1 MSLSEQEH
9 TYLYEAPEVECKN
22 MCPDQLDPERIK
34 QDFPIF
40 KRRIYG
46 KPLIYLDNA
55 ATSQRPRQVIEAIR
69 EFYENYN
76 ANVHRGVYRLSV
88 EATEAYENARAKVAK
103 FINAKDSEIVFTRNT
118 TEALNLIAY
127 SWGLHNLKKGDRIL
141 LTEMEHHSNIVP
153 WQLIAKYTGAVIDY
167 IPFDEEGLL
176 VEEEIDRLLNLG
188 PKIVS
193 ITHAS
198 NVLGTI
204 NNVKEIV
211 EKAHRVGA
219 LTVVDAAQSVPH
231 MPVDVKEIGCDFLA
245 FSGHKALGPFGVGV
259 LYGKRDLLEEMNPF
273 LGGGDMI
280 SKVWLGG
287 AEWNDLPWKFEAGT
301 SSVADVIGLG
311 AAIDYL
317 KSIGM
322 DKVRAHEVKLTSYAL
337 KRLSEVPDMKIYGP
351 RELEKRC
358 AVISFNLHTIHPHD
372 LATILDEEGIAI
384 RAGHHCAQPLVTKL
398 GVTATARAS
407 FYIYNSESDIDALVE
422 GLYKARR
429 IFKL

>member
-1 MSLSEQEH
+1 MYS
-9 TYLYEAPEVECKN
+9 
-22 MCPDQLDPERIK
+22 DQLDPEIIK

-55 ATSQRPRQVIEAIR
+55 ATTQKPRQVIEAIR
-69 EFYENYN
+69 EFYQNYN

-88 EATEAYENARAKVAK
+88 EATEAFENARAKVAR
-103 FINAKDSEIVFTRNT
+103 FINAKDSEIVFTKNA
-118 TEALNLIAY
+118 TEALNLVAY
-127 SWGLHNLKKGDRIL
+127 SWGLCNLKKGDRIL

-153 WQLIAKYTGAVIDY
+153 WQLVAKHTGAVVDY
-167 IPFDEEGLL
+167 IPINEDGLL
-176 VEEEIDRLLNLG
+176 VDEEVDRLLNLE

-193 ITHAS
+193 ITQAS

-204 NNVKEIV
+204 NDVKEIV
-211 EKAHRVGA
+211 EKAHKVGA
-219 LTVVDAAQSVPH
+219 IAVVDAAQSVPH
-231 MPVDVKEIGCDFLA
+231 MRVDVKELGCDFLA
-245 FSGHKALGPFGVGV
+245 FSGHKALGPLGVGV
-259 LYGKRDLLEEMNPF
+259 LYGKRDLLKDMNPF

-280 SKVWLGG
+280 SRVWLSG
-287 AEWNDLPWKFEAGT
+287 AEWNELPWKFEAGT

-311 AAIDYL
+311 VAVDYL
-317 KSIGM
+317 NSIGM
-322 DKVRAHEVKLTSYAL
+322 SRVRAHEVRLTEYAL
-337 KRLSEVPDMKIYGP
+337 KRLSEISDIRIYGP
-351 RELEKRC
+351 RDLDKRSG
-358 AVISFNLHTIHPHD
+358 VISFNLSGIHPHD

-384 RAGHHCAQPLVTKL
+384 RAGHHCAMPLMTKL
-398 GVTATARAS
+398 GVAATARAS

>member
-1 MSLSEQEH
+1 
-9 TYLYEAPEVECKN
+9 
-22 MCPDQLDPERIK
+22 MCADQLDPEIIK
-34 QDFPIF
+34 RDFPIF

-55 ATSQRPRQVIEAIR
+55 ATTQKPRQVIEAIR

-88 EATEAYENARAKVAK
+88 EATEAYENARAKVAR
-103 FINAKDSEIVFTRNT
+103 FINAKDSEIIFTRNT

-127 SWGLHNLKKGDRIL
+127 SWGLCNLKRGDRIL

-153 WQLIAKYTGAVIDY
+153 WQLIAKHTGAVIDY
-167 IPFDEEGLL
+167 IPFNEEGLL
-176 VEEEIDRLLNLG
+176 VEEEVDKLLNLG

-204 NNVKEIV
+204 NNVEEIV
-211 EKAHRVGA
+211 EKAHKVGA
-219 LTVVDAAQSVPH
+219 ITVVDGAQSVPH

-245 FSGHKALGPFGVGV
+245 FSGHKALGPLGVGV

-280 SKVWLGG
+280 SRVWLSG
-287 AEWNDLPWKFEAGT
+287 AEWNELPWKFEAGT
-301 SSVADVIGLG
+301 SSVADAIGLG

-322 DKVRAHEVKLTSYAL
+322 DKVRAHEVKLTDYAL
-337 KRLSEVPDMKIYGP
+337 RRLSEIPDIKIYGP
-351 RELEKRC
+351 RDLDKRG
-358 AVISFNLHTIHPHD
+358 AVLSFNIAGIHPHD
-372 LATILDEEGIAI
+372 VASILDEEGIAI

-398 GVTATARAS
+398 GVEATARVS

>member
-1 MSLSEQEH
+1 
-9 TYLYEAPEVECKN
+9 
-22 MCPDQLDPERIK
+22 MCPDQLDPEIIK
-34 QDFPIF
+34 RDFPIF
-40 KRRIYG
+40 KRRVYG

-55 ATSQRPRQVIEAIR
+55 ATTQRPRQVIEAIL

-88 EATEAYENARAKVAK
+88 EATEAFENARAKVAK
-103 FINAKDSEIVFTRNT
+103 FINAKDSEIVFTKNA
-118 TEALNLIAY
+118 TEALNLVAY
-127 SWGLHNLKKGDRIL
+127 SWGLSNLKRGDRIL

-153 WQLIAKYTGAVIDY
+153 WQIIAKHTGAVIDY

-176 VEEEIDRLLNLG
+176 IKEEIDRLLNLG

-211 EKAHRVGA
+211 EKAHKVGA
-219 LTVVDAAQSVPH
+219 IAVVDAAQSVPH

-245 FSGHKALGPFGVGV
+245 FSGHKALGPLGVGV
-259 LYGKRDLLEEMNPF
+259 LYGKRDLLKEMNPF

-280 SKVWLGG
+280 SRVCLFS
-287 AEWNDLPWKFEAGT
+287 AEWNELPWKFEAGT

-317 KSIGM
+317 NSIGM
-322 DKVRAHEVKLTSYAL
+322 DKVRAHEVKLTEYAL
-337 KRLSEVPDMKIYGP
+337 KRLSEFPDIKIYGP
-351 RELEKRC
+351 RELDKRG

-384 RAGHHCAQPLVTKL
+384 RAGHHCAMPLMSKL
-398 GVTATARAS
+398 GVAATARAS

-422 GLYKARR
+422 GIYKARR
-429 IFKL
+429 IFNL

>member
-1 MSLSEQEH
+1 
-9 TYLYEAPEVECKN
+9 
-22 MCPDQLDPERIK
+22 MCADQLDPEIIK
-34 QDFPIF
+34 RDFPIF
-40 KRRIYG
+40 KRKIHG

-55 ATSQRPRQVIEAIR
+55 ATTQKPRQVIEAIR

-88 EATEAYENARAKVAK
+88 EATEAYENARAKVAR
-103 FINAKDSEIVFTRNT
+103 FINAKDSEIIFTRNT
-118 TEALNLIAY
+118 TEALNLVAY
-127 SWGLHNLKKGDRIL
+127 SWGLSNLKRGDRIL

-153 WQLIAKYTGAVIDY
+153 WQLIAKHTGAVIDY

-176 VEEEIDRLLNLG
+176 VKEEIDRLLNLE

-193 ITHAS
+193 ITHVS

-211 EKAHRVGA
+211 EKAHKVGA
-219 LTVVDAAQSVPH
+219 ITVVDAAQSVPH

-245 FSGHKALGPFGVGV
+245 FSGHKALGPLGVGV

-280 SKVWLGG
+280 SRVWLSG
-287 AEWNDLPWKFEAGT
+287 AEWNELPWKFEAGT
-301 SSVADVIGLG
+301 SSVADAIGLG

-322 DKVRAHEVKLTSYAL
+322 DKVRAHEVKLTDYAL
-337 KRLSEVPDMKIYGP
+337 KRLSEIPDIKIYGP
-351 RELEKRC
+351 RDLDKRG
-358 AVISFNLHTIHPHD
+358 AVISFNLPGIHPHD

-398 GVTATARAS
+398 GVAATARAS
-407 FYIYNSESDIDALVE
+407 FYIYNSESDIDVLVE

>member
-1 MSLSEQEH
+1 
-9 TYLYEAPEVECKN
+9 
-22 MCPDQLDPERIK
+22 MCTSQLDPEVIK
-34 QDFPIF
+34 RDFPIF

-55 ATSQRPRQVIEAIR
+55 ATTQRPRQVIEAIR

-76 ANVHRGVYRLSV
+76 ANVHRGVYRLSI

-103 FINAKDSEIVFTRNT
+103 FINAEDSEIVFTRNA
-118 TEALNLIAY
+118 TEALNLVAY
-127 SWGLHNLKKGDRIL
+127 SWGLQNLKRGDRIL

-153 WQLIAKYTGAVIDY
+153 WQLIAKHTGAVIDY
-167 IPFDEEGLL
+167 IPFNEEGLL
-176 VEEEIDRLLNLG
+176 VEEEKDRLLSLG

-204 NNVKEIV
+204 NDVKEIV
-211 EKAHRVGA
+211 EKAHKVGA
-219 LTVVDAAQSVPH
+219 IVVVDAAQSVPH

-245 FSGHKALGPFGVGV
+245 FSGHKALGPLGVGV
-259 LYGKRDLLEEMNPF
+259 LYGKRDLLKEMNPF

-280 SKVWLGG
+280 SRVWLSG
-287 AEWNDLPWKFEAGT
+287 AEWNELPWKFEAGT

-317 KSIGM
+317 NSIGM
-322 DKVRAHEVKLTSYAL
+322 DRVRAHEVKLTGYAL
-337 KRLSEVPDMKIYGP
+337 KRLSEVPDIKIYGP
-351 RELEKRC
+351 RDLDGRC
-358 AVISFNLHTIHPHD
+358 AVVSFNLADIHPHD
-372 LATILDEEGIAI
+372 LAAILDEEGIAI
-384 RAGHHCAQPLVTKL
+384 RAGHHCAQPLLNKL
-398 GVTATARAS
+398 GVAATARAS

>member
-1 MSLSEQEH
+1 
-9 TYLYEAPEVECKN
+9 
-22 MCPDQLDPERIK
+22 MCPDQLDPEIIK

-40 KRRIYG
+40 KRRVYG

-55 ATSQRPRQVIEAIR
+55 ATTQKPRQVVEAIR

-76 ANVHRGVYRLSV
+76 ANVHRGVYKLSV
-88 EATEAYENARAKVAK
+88 EATEAFENARAKVAK
-103 FINAKDSEIVFTRNT
+103 FINAKDSEIVFTKNA
-118 TEALNLIAY
+118 TEALNLVAY
-127 SWGLHNLKKGDRIL
+127 SWGLCNLKRGDRIL

-153 WQLIAKYTGAVIDY
+153 WQLVAKHTGAVVDY
-167 IPFDEEGLL
+167 IPINEDGLL
-176 VEEEIDRLLNLG
+176 VDEDVDRLLNLG

-193 ITHAS
+193 ITQAS

-211 EKAHRVGA
+211 GKAHRVGA
-219 LTVVDAAQSVPH
+219 ITVVDAAQSVPH
-231 MPVDVKEIGCDFLA
+231 MQVDVKDLDCDFLA
-245 FSGHKALGPFGVGV
+245 FSGHKALGPLGVGV
-259 LYGKRDLLEEMNPF
+259 LYGKRDLLKEMNPF

-280 SKVWLGG
+280 SRVSLSG
-287 AEWNDLPWKFEAGT
+287 AEWNELPWKFEAGT

-311 AAIDYL
+311 AAVDYL
-317 KSIGM
+317 NSLGM
-322 DKVRAHEVKLTSYAL
+322 GRVRAHEVKLTEYAL
-337 KRLSEVPDMKIYGP
+337 KRLSEISDIRIYGP
-351 RELEKRC
+351 MDLDKRG
-358 AVISFNLHTIHPHD
+358 AVISFNLSSIHPHD

-384 RAGHHCAQPLVTKL
+384 RAGHHCAMPLMTKL

-407 FYIYNSESDIDALVE
+407 FYIYNSETDIDVLVE

>member
-1 MSLSEQEH
+1 
-9 TYLYEAPEVECKN
+9 
-22 MCPDQLDPERIK
+22 MCADQLDPEIIK
-34 QDFPIF
+34 RDFPIF
-40 KRRIYG
+40 KRKIHG

-55 ATSQRPRQVIEAIR
+55 ATTQKPRQVIEAIR

-88 EATEAYENARAKVAK
+88 EATEAYENARAKVAR
-103 FINAKDSEIVFTRNT
+103 FINAKDSEIIFTRNT
-118 TEALNLIAY
+118 TEALNLVAY
-127 SWGLHNLKKGDRIL
+127 SWGLCNLKRGDRIL

-153 WQLIAKYTGAVIDY
+153 WQLITKHTGAVIDY

-176 VEEEIDRLLNLG
+176 VKEEIDRLLNLE

-193 ITHAS
+193 IIHVS

-211 EKAHRVGA
+211 EKAHKVGA
-219 LTVVDAAQSVPH
+219 ITVVDAAQSVPH

-245 FSGHKALGPFGVGV
+245 FSGHKALGPLGVGV

-280 SKVWLGG
+280 SRVWLSG
-287 AEWNDLPWKFEAGT
+287 AEWNELPWKFEAGT
-301 SSVADVIGLG
+301 SSVADAIGLG

-322 DKVRAHEVKLTSYAL
+322 DKVRAHEVKLTDYAL
-337 KRLSEVPDMKIYGP
+337 KRLSEIPDIKIYGP
-351 RELEKRC
+351 RELDKRG
-358 AVISFNLHTIHPHD
+358 AVISFNLPGIHPHD

-398 GVTATARAS
+398 GVAATARAS
-407 FYIYNSESDIDALVE
+407 FYIYNSESDIDVLVE

>member
-1 MSLSEQEH
+1 M
-9 TYLYEAPEVECKN
+9 Y
-22 MCPDQLDPERIK
+22 PDQLNPEIIK

-55 ATSQRPRQVIEAIR
+55 ATTQKPRQVIEAIR
-69 EFYENYN
+69 EFYQNYN

-88 EATEAYENARAKVAK
+88 EATEAFENARAKVAR
-103 FINAKDSEIVFTRNT
+103 FINAKDSEIVFTKNA
-118 TEALNLIAY
+118 TEALNLVAY
-127 SWGLHNLKKGDRIL
+127 SWGLCNLKKGDRIL

-153 WQLIAKYTGAVIDY
+153 WQLVAKHTGAVVDY
-167 IPFDEEGLL
+167 IPINEDGLL
-176 VEEEIDRLLNLG
+176 VDEEVDRLLNLE

-193 ITHAS
+193 ITQAS

-204 NNVKEIV
+204 NDVKEIV
-211 EKAHRVGA
+211 EKAHKVGA
-219 LTVVDAAQSVPH
+219 IAVVDAAQSVPH
-231 MPVDVKEIGCDFLA
+231 MRVDVKELGCDFLA
-245 FSGHKALGPFGVGV
+245 FSGHKALGPLGVGV
-259 LYGKRDLLEEMNPF
+259 LYGKRDLLKDMNPF

-280 SKVWLGG
+280 SRVWLSG
-287 AEWNDLPWKFEAGT
+287 AEWNELPWKFEAGT

-311 AAIDYL
+311 AAVDYL
-317 KSIGM
+317 NSIGM
-322 DKVRAHEVKLTSYAL
+322 SRVRAHEVRLTEYAL
-337 KRLSEVPDMKIYGP
+337 KRLSEISDIRIYGP
-351 RELEKRC
+351 RDLDKRSG
-358 AVISFNLHTIHPHD
+358 VISFNLSGIHPHD

-384 RAGHHCAQPLVTKL
+384 RAGHHCAMPLMTKL
-398 GVTATARAS
+398 GVAATARAS

>member
-1 MSLSEQEH
+1 
-9 TYLYEAPEVECKN
+9 
-22 MCPDQLDPERIK
+22 MCADQVDPEIIK
-34 QDFPIF
+34 RDFPIF
-40 KRRIYG
+40 KRKIHG

-55 ATSQRPRQVIEAIR
+55 ATTQKPRQVIEAIR

-88 EATEAYENARAKVAK
+88 EATEAYENARAKVAR
-103 FINAKDSEIVFTRNT
+103 FINAKDSEIIFTKNA
-118 TEALNLIAY
+118 TEALNLVAY
-127 SWGLHNLKKGDRIL
+127 SWGLSNLKKGDRIL

-153 WQLIAKYTGAVIDY
+153 WQLIAKHTGAVIDY

-176 VEEEIDRLLNLG
+176 VKEEIDRLLNLE

-193 ITHAS
+193 ITHVS

-204 NNVKEIV
+204 NNIKEIV
-211 EKAHRVGA
+211 EKAHKVGA
-219 LTVVDAAQSVPH
+219 ITVVDAAQSVPH

-245 FSGHKALGPFGVGV
+245 FSGHKALGPLGVGV

-280 SKVWLGG
+280 SRVWLSG
-287 AEWNDLPWKFEAGT
+287 AEWNELPWKFEAGT
-301 SSVADVIGLG
+301 SSVADAIGLG

-322 DKVRAHEVKLTSYAL
+322 DKVRAHEVKLTDYAL
-337 KRLSEVPDMKIYGP
+337 KRLSEIPDIKIYGP
-351 RELEKRC
+351 RDLDKRG
-358 AVISFNLHTIHPHD
+358 AVISFNLPGIHPHD

-398 GVTATARAS
+398 GVAATARAS
-407 FYIYNSESDIDALVE
+407 FYIYNSESDIDVLVE

>member
-1 MSLSEQEH
+1 
-9 TYLYEAPEVECKN
+9 
-22 MCPDQLDPERIK
+22 MCADQLDPEIIK
-34 QDFPIF
+34 RDFPIF

-55 ATSQRPRQVIEAIR
+55 ATTQKPRQVIEAIR

-88 EATEAYENARAKVAK
+88 EATEAYENARAKVAR
-103 FINAKDSEIVFTRNT
+103 FINAKDSEIIFTRNT

-127 SWGLHNLKKGDRIL
+127 SWGLCNLKRGDRIL

-153 WQLIAKYTGAVIDY
+153 WQLIAKHTGAVIDY
-167 IPFDEEGLL
+167 IPFNEEGLL
-176 VEEEIDRLLNLG
+176 VEEEVDKLLNLG

-204 NNVKEIV
+204 NNVEEIV
-211 EKAHRVGA
+211 EKAHKVGA
-219 LTVVDAAQSVPH
+219 ITVVDAAQSVPH

-245 FSGHKALGPFGVGV
+245 FSGHKALGPLGVGV

-280 SKVWLGG
+280 SRVWLSG
-287 AEWNDLPWKFEAGT
+287 AEWNELPWKFEAGT
-301 SSVADVIGLG
+301 SSVADAIGLG

-322 DKVRAHEVKLTSYAL
+322 DKVRAHEVKLTDYAL
-337 KRLSEVPDMKIYGP
+337 RRLSEIPDIKIYGP
-351 RELEKRC
+351 RDLDKRG
-358 AVISFNLHTIHPHD
+358 AVLSFNIAGIHPHD
-372 LATILDEEGIAI
+372 VASILDEEGIAI

-398 GVTATARAS
+398 GVEATARVS

>member
-1 MSLSEQEH
+1 
-9 TYLYEAPEVECKN
+9 
-22 MCPDQLDPERIK
+22 MCADQLDPEIIK
-34 QDFPIF
+34 RDFPIF
-40 KRRIYG
+40 KRKIHG

-55 ATSQRPRQVIEAIR
+55 ATTQKPRQVIEAIR

-88 EATEAYENARAKVAK
+88 EATEAYENARAKVAR
-103 FINAKDSEIVFTRNT
+103 FINAKDSEIIFTRNT
-118 TEALNLIAY
+118 TEALNLVAY
-127 SWGLHNLKKGDRIL
+127 SWGLCNLKRGDRIL

-153 WQLIAKYTGAVIDY
+153 WQLIAKHTGAVIDY

-176 VEEEIDRLLNLG
+176 VKEEIDRLLNLE

-193 ITHAS
+193 IIHVS

-211 EKAHRVGA
+211 EKAHKVGA
-219 LTVVDAAQSVPH
+219 ITVVDAAQSVPH

-245 FSGHKALGPFGVGV
+245 FSGHKALGPLGVGV

-280 SKVWLGG
+280 SRVWLSG
-287 AEWNDLPWKFEAGT
+287 AEWNELPWKFEAGT
-301 SSVADVIGLG
+301 SSVADAIGLG

-322 DKVRAHEVKLTSYAL
+322 DKVRAHEVKLTDYAL
-337 KRLSEVPDMKIYGP
+337 KRLSEIPDIKIYGP
-351 RELEKRC
+351 RELDKRG
-358 AVISFNLHTIHPHD
+358 AVISFNLPGIHPHD

-398 GVTATARAS
+398 GVAATARAS

>member
-1 MSLSEQEH
+1 M
-9 TYLYEAPEVECKN
+9 Y
-22 MCPDQLDPERIK
+22 PDQLDPEIIK

-55 ATSQRPRQVIEAIR
+55 ATTQKPRQVIEAIR
-69 EFYENYN
+69 EFYQNYN

-88 EATEAYENARAKVAK
+88 EATEAFENARAKVAR
-103 FINAKDSEIVFTRNT
+103 FINAKDSEIVFTKNA
-118 TEALNLIAY
+118 TEALNLVAY
-127 SWGLHNLKKGDRIL
+127 SWGLCNLKKGDRIL

-153 WQLIAKYTGAVIDY
+153 WQLVAKHTGAVVDY
-167 IPFDEEGLL
+167 IPINEDGLL
-176 VEEEIDRLLNLG
+176 VDEEVDRLLNLE

-193 ITHAS
+193 ITQAS

-204 NNVKEIV
+204 NDVKEIV
-211 EKAHRVGA
+211 EKAHKVGA
-219 LTVVDAAQSVPH
+219 IAVVDAAQSVPH
-231 MPVDVKEIGCDFLA
+231 MRVDVKELGCDFLA
-245 FSGHKALGPFGVGV
+245 FSGHKALGPLGVGV
-259 LYGKRDLLEEMNPF
+259 LYGKRDLLKDMNPF

-280 SKVWLGG
+280 SRVWLSG
-287 AEWNDLPWKFEAGT
+287 AEWNELPWKFEAGT

-311 AAIDYL
+311 AAVDYL
-317 KSIGM
+317 NSIGM
-322 DKVRAHEVKLTSYAL
+322 SRVRAHEVRLTEYAL
-337 KRLSEVPDMKIYGP
+337 KRLSEISDIRIYGP
-351 RELEKRC
+351 RDLDKRSG
-358 AVISFNLHTIHPHD
+358 VISFNLSGIHPHD

-384 RAGHHCAQPLVTKL
+384 RAGHHCAMPLMTKL
-398 GVTATARAS
+398 GVAATARAS

>member
-1 MSLSEQEH
+1 
-9 TYLYEAPEVECKN
+9 
-22 MCPDQLDPERIK
+22 MCPDQLDPEIIK
-34 QDFPIF
+34 RDFPIF
-40 KRRIYG
+40 KRRVYG

-55 ATSQRPRQVIEAIR
+55 ATTQRPRQVIEAIL

-88 EATEAYENARAKVAK
+88 EATEAFENARAKVAK
-103 FINAKDSEIVFTRNT
+103 FINAKDSEIVFTKNA
-118 TEALNLIAY
+118 TEALNLVAY
-127 SWGLHNLKKGDRIL
+127 SWGLSNLKKGDRIL

-153 WQLIAKYTGAVIDY
+153 WQIIAKYTGAVIDY

-176 VEEEIDRLLNLG
+176 IKEEIDRLLNLG

-211 EKAHRVGA
+211 EKAHKVGA
-219 LTVVDAAQSVPH
+219 IAVVDAAQSVPH

-245 FSGHKALGPFGVGV
+245 FSGHKALGPLGVGV

-280 SKVWLGG
+280 SRVYLSS
-287 AEWNDLPWKFEAGT
+287 AEWNELPWKFEAGT

-317 KSIGM
+317 NSIGM
-322 DKVRAHEVKLTSYAL
+322 DKVRAHEVKLTEYAL
-337 KRLSEVPDMKIYGP
+337 KRLSEVPDIKIYGP
-351 RELEKRC
+351 RDLDKRG

-384 RAGHHCAQPLVTKL
+384 RAGHHCAMPLMSKL
-398 GVTATARAS
+398 GVAATARAS
-407 FYIYNSESDIDALVE
+407 FYIYNSESDIDALIE
-422 GLYKARR
+422 GIYKARR
-429 IFKL
+429 IFNL

>member
-1 MSLSEQEH
+1 
-9 TYLYEAPEVECKN
+9 
-22 MCPDQLDPERIK
+22 MCADQLDPEIIK
-34 QDFPIF
+34 RDFPIF

-55 ATSQRPRQVIEAIR
+55 ATTQKPRQVIEAIR

-88 EATEAYENARAKVAK
+88 EATEAYENARAKVAR
-103 FINAKDSEIVFTRNT
+103 FINAKDSEIIFTRNT

-127 SWGLHNLKKGDRIL
+127 SWGLCNLKRGDRIL

-153 WQLIAKYTGAVIDY
+153 WQLIAKHTGAVIDY
-167 IPFDEEGLL
+167 IPFNEEGLL
-176 VEEEIDRLLNLG
+176 VEEEVDKLLNLG

-211 EKAHRVGA
+211 EKAHKVGA
-219 LTVVDAAQSVPH
+219 ITVVDAAQSVPH
-231 MPVDVKEIGCDFLA
+231 MPVHVKEIGCDFLA
-245 FSGHKALGPFGVGV
+245 FSGHKALGPLGVGV

-280 SKVWLGG
+280 SRVWLSG
-287 AEWNDLPWKFEAGT
+287 AEWNELPWKFEAGT
-301 SSVADVIGLG
+301 SSVADAIGLG

-317 KSIGM
+317 GSIGM
-322 DKVRAHEVKLTSYAL
+322 DKVRAHEVKLTDYAL
-337 KRLSEVPDMKIYGP
+337 RRLSEIPDIKIYGP
-351 RELEKRC
+351 RDLEKRG
-358 AVISFNLHTIHPHD
+358 AVLSFNIAGIHPHD
-372 LATILDEEGIAI
+372 LASILDEEGIAI

-398 GVTATARAS
+398 GVEATARAS
-407 FYIYNSESDIDALVE
+407 FYIYNSESDVDALVE

>member
-1 MSLSEQEH
+1 M
-9 TYLYEAPEVECKN
+9 Y
-22 MCPDQLDPERIK
+22 PDQLDPEIIK

-55 ATSQRPRQVIEAIR
+55 ATTQKPRQVIEAIR
-69 EFYENYN
+69 EFYQNYN

-88 EATEAYENARAKVAK
+88 EATEAFENARAKVAR
-103 FINAKDSEIVFTRNT
+103 FINAKDSEIVFTKNA
-118 TEALNLIAY
+118 TEALNLVAY
-127 SWGLHNLKKGDRIL
+127 SWGLCNLKRGDRIL

-153 WQLIAKYTGAVIDY
+153 WQLVAKHTGAVVDY
-167 IPFDEEGLL
+167 IPINEDGLL
-176 VEEEIDRLLNLG
+176 VDEEVDRLLNLE

-193 ITHAS
+193 ITQAS

-204 NNVKEIV
+204 NDVKEIV
-211 EKAHRVGA
+211 EKAHKVGA
-219 LTVVDAAQSVPH
+219 IAVVDAAQSVPH
-231 MPVDVKEIGCDFLA
+231 MRVDVKELGCDFLA
-245 FSGHKALGPFGVGV
+245 FSGHKALGPLGVGV
-259 LYGKRDLLEEMNPF
+259 LYGKRDLLKDMNPF

-280 SKVWLGG
+280 SRVWLSG
-287 AEWNDLPWKFEAGT
+287 AEWNELPWKFEAGT

-311 AAIDYL
+311 AAVDYL
-317 KSIGM
+317 NSIGM
-322 DKVRAHEVKLTSYAL
+322 SRVRAHEVRLTEYAL
-337 KRLSEVPDMKIYGP
+337 KRLSEISDIRIYGP
-351 RELEKRC
+351 RDLDKRSG
-358 AVISFNLHTIHPHD
+358 VISFNLSGIHPHD

-384 RAGHHCAQPLVTKL
+384 RAGHHCAMPLMTKL
-398 GVTATARAS
+398 GVAATARAS

>member
-1 MSLSEQEH
+1 
-9 TYLYEAPEVECKN
+9 
-22 MCPDQLDPERIK
+22 MCADQLDPEIIK
-34 QDFPIF
+34 RDFPIF
-40 KRRIYG
+40 KRKIHG

-55 ATSQRPRQVIEAIR
+55 ATTQKPRQVIEAIR

-88 EATEAYENARAKVAK
+88 EATEAYENARSKVAR
-103 FINAKDSEIVFTRNT
+103 FINAKDSEIIFTRNT
-118 TEALNLIAY
+118 TEALNLVAY
-127 SWGLHNLKKGDRIL
+127 SWGLCNLKRGDRIL

-153 WQLIAKYTGAVIDY
+153 WQLITKYTGAVIDY

-176 VEEEIDRLLNLG
+176 VKEEIDRLLNLE

-193 ITHAS
+193 IIHVS

-211 EKAHRVGA
+211 EKAHKVGA
-219 LTVVDAAQSVPH
+219 ITVVDAAQSVPH

-245 FSGHKALGPFGVGV
+245 FSGHKALGPLGVGV

-280 SKVWLGG
+280 SRVWLSG
-287 AEWNDLPWKFEAGT
+287 AEWNELPWKFEAGT
-301 SSVADVIGLG
+301 SSVADAIGLG

-322 DKVRAHEVKLTSYAL
+322 DKVRAHEVKLTDYAL
-337 KRLSEVPDMKIYGP
+337 KRLSEIPDIKIYGP
-351 RELEKRC
+351 RELDKRG
-358 AVISFNLHTIHPHD
+358 AVISFNLPGIHPHD

-398 GVTATARAS
+398 GVAATARAS

>member
-1 MSLSEQEH
+1 
-9 TYLYEAPEVECKN
+9 
-22 MCPDQLDPERIK
+22 MCTDQLDPEVIK
-34 QDFPIF
+34 RDFPIF

-55 ATSQRPRQVIEAIR
+55 ATTQKPRQVIEAIR

-76 ANVHRGVYRLSV
+76 ANVHRGVYRLSI

-103 FINAKDSEIVFTRNT
+103 FINAKDSEIVFTRNA
-118 TEALNLIAY
+118 TEALNLVAY
-127 SWGLHNLKKGDRIL
+127 SWGLQNLKKGDRIL

-153 WQLIAKYTGAVIDY
+153 WQLIANYTGAEIDY
-167 IPFDEEGLL
+167 IPFNEDGLL
-176 VEEEIDRLLNLG
+176 VEEEVDRLLNLG

-211 EKAHRVGA
+211 EKAHKVGA
-219 LTVVDAAQSVPH
+219 IAVVDAAQSVPH
-231 MPVDVKEIGCDFLA
+231 MPVDVREIGCDFLA
-245 FSGHKALGPFGVGV
+245 FSGHKALGPLGVGV
-259 LYGKRDLLEEMNPF
+259 LYGKRDLLKEMNPF

-280 SKVWLGG
+280 SRVWLGG
-287 AEWNDLPWKFEAGT
+287 AEWNELPWKFEAGT

-317 KSIGM
+317 NSIGM
-322 DKVRAHEVKLTSYAL
+322 DKVRAHEVKLTDYAL
-337 KRLSEVPDMKIYGP
+337 KRLSEVPDIKIYGP
-351 RELEKRC
+351 RELDKRC
-358 AVISFNLHTIHPHD
+358 AVISFNLPGIHPHD
-372 LATILDEEGIAI
+372 LASILDEEGIAI
-384 RAGHHCAQPLVTKL
+384 RAGHHCAQPLLNKL
-398 GVTATARAS
+398 GVAATARAS

-429 IFKL
+429 IFEL

>member
-1 MSLSEQEH
+1 
-9 TYLYEAPEVECKN
+9 
-22 MCPDQLDPERIK
+22 MCADQLDPEIIK
-34 QDFPIF
+34 RDFPIF
-40 KRRIYG
+40 KRKIHG

-55 ATSQRPRQVIEAIR
+55 ATTQKPRQVIEAIR

-88 EATEAYENARAKVAK
+88 EATEAYENARAKVAR
-103 FINAKDSEIVFTRNT
+103 FINAKDSEIIFTRNT
-118 TEALNLIAY
+118 TEALNLVAY
-127 SWGLHNLKKGDRIL
+127 SWGLCNLKRGDRIL

-153 WQLIAKYTGAVIDY
+153 WQLITKHTGAVIDY

-176 VEEEIDRLLNLG
+176 VKEEIDRLLNLE

-193 ITHAS
+193 IIHVS

-211 EKAHRVGA
+211 EKAHKVGA
-219 LTVVDAAQSVPH
+219 ITVVDAAQSVPH

-245 FSGHKALGPFGVGV
+245 FSGHKALGPLGVGV

-280 SKVWLGG
+280 SRVWLSG
-287 AEWNDLPWKFEAGT
+287 AEWNELPWKFEAGT
-301 SSVADVIGLG
+301 SSVADAIGLG

-322 DKVRAHEVKLTSYAL
+322 DKVRAHEVKLTDYAL
-337 KRLSEVPDMKIYGP
+337 KRLSEIPDIKIYGP
-351 RELEKRC
+351 RELDKRG
-358 AVISFNLHTIHPHD
+358 AVISFNLPGIHPHD

-398 GVTATARAS
+398 GVAATARAS